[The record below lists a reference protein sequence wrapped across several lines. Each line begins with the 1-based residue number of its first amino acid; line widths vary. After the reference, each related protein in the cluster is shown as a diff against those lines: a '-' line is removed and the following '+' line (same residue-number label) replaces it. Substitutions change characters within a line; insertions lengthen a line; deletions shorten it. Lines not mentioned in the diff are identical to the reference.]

1 MTASKYD
8 DFKDVFYHCIPIL
21 NAPSKKEVSSKI
33 RLLAAELY
41 DEQTTHLQSIL
52 DSDSLTK
59 ESWIRRAQR
68 LVINPDYDHQQKTA
82 YISIR
87 KCGSCSGRHEEMLD
101 LLATKLMSRAPK
113 NYPVQKTVVSSEKAD
128 HSKPSPWFIYQDG
141 KLTETEGF
149 NCFWEEAV

>member
-1 MTASKYD
+1 MTTSKYD

-33 RLLAAELY
+33 RLLASELY

-68 LVINPDYDHQQKTA
+68 LVINPDYDHQQKLL
-82 YISIR
+82 ISAFA
-87 KCGSCSGRHEEMLD
+87 S
-101 LLATKLMSRAPK
+101 A
-113 NYPVQKTVVSSEKAD
+113 
-128 HSKPSPWFIYQDG
+128 
-141 KLTETEGF
+141 
-149 NCFWEEAV
+149 EAVPAGTKKCSIYWRRNS

>member
-1 MTASKYD
+1 MKTSKYD
-8 DFKDVFYHCIPIL
+8 DFKDVFYHCIPIPNTL
-21 NAPSKKEVSSKI
+21 TKRELSSKI

-41 DEQTTHLQSIL
+41 DDESSRLQTMVNSN
-52 DSDSLTK
+52 SLTK

-68 LVINPDYDHQQKTA
+68 LVILPDYDHKEKTT

-87 KCGSCSGRHEEMLD
+87 KCGSCSGNHEELLD
-101 LLATKLMSRAPK
+101 LFATKLMSNAPK
-113 NYPVQKTVVSSEKAD
+113 NYPVQKTVVSSEDAD

-149 NCFWEEAV
+149 NRLWK